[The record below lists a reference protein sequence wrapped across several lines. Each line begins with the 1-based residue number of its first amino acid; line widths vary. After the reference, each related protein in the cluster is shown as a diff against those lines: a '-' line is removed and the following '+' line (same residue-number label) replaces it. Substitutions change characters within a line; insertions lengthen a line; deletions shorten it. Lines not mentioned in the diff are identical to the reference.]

1 MAFVK
6 TLISSVGKPC
16 EQSQPHLIESL
27 LRPCSLLVGF
37 HSFADHYNHFAKEIL
52 IVPFGGSDGKA
63 SARNVGDPGSIPGS
77 GRSLEK
83 EMATHSSILA
93 WRIPWME
100 EPGRLQSTGV
110 AKSRTRLSYFTFTFS
125 ILTLCSKAIATPEVK
140 PRSGAPRAS
149 FPPPLSLQSVCEECP
164 CLGHFSNTFPYL
176 NSSDREAQ
184 KTDWYVL
191 VRWINICKTL

>member
-1 MAFVK
+1 M
-6 TLISSVGKPC
+6 
-16 EQSQPHLIESL
+16 
-27 LRPCSLLVGF
+27 GF
-37 HSFADHYNHFAKEIL
+37 SRQEYWSG
-52 IVPFGGSDGKA
+52 VPFPSPSCNLPGGSDGKA
-63 SARNVGDPGSIPGS
+63 SARNAGDPGSIPGS

-176 NSSDREAQ
+176 SSSDREA
-184 KTDWYVL
+184 
-191 VRWINICKTL
+191 